1 VAKKLVL
8 VVVDGMTPA
17 AFERAIAGGRAPAM
31 AFLAAEGEYRQ
42 ATSVFP
48 SLTPVC
54 LTSIATGRARRPP
67 HPSLVWWNRE
77 ERRIVEYGSSLSALR
92 AAGLSQSLVDT
103 IFNMNA
109 RHLSRDAVTVYE
121 ALEDAGLVAAAVN
134 ITCYRGRHRYL
145 PTVPGLNRAAFG
157 PRRFFFYG
165 LFESDRTGA
174 PFAVRSRRAGSV
186 DAYAAAVG
194 RWLVTRDG
202 FDFLAF
208 YLSGYDFASHAG
220 GPDGAEADLALEQA
234 DAAIGALLDAAGGPD
249 EFLERYAVVL
259 LSDHGQTRVE
269 RASRLEEPLADVA
282 DEIVVAASNRA
293 GQVYLRPNARVDA
306 GDLAQRLDGFA
317 AVDVTLRREGDRVVA
332 RKDGEDAPV
341 EKLDYPAT
349 ALARRSRT
357 QRGRIAGIT
366 AEGWELADL
375 GGRHHAGG
383 RRLARRGRL
392 ARPARDRRPRGGAAA
407 DHGRRSCRA
416 RALRRCVAGRD
427 GGARRC
433 SLTSGPGWSTSSS
446 TGAGSPTS
454 ACSQRWDACRE
465 LFVPPAC
472 ARPPTRCRAPDRG
485 RADDLPAVHGRAHL

>member
-1 VAKKLVL
+1 MAKKLVL

-17 AFERAIAGGRAPAM
+17 AFERAIAEGRAPAM
-31 AFLAAEGEYRQ
+31 SFLAAEGEHRQ

-54 LTSIATGRARRPP
+54 LTSIATGAGPGV
-67 HPSLVWWNRE
+67 HHIPSLVWWNRQ

-92 AAGLSQSLVDT
+92 AAGFSQSLVDT

-109 RHLSRDAVTVYE
+109 RHLSRDAVTIYE

-134 ITCYRGRHRYL
+134 ITCYRGRNRYL

-157 PRRFFFYG
+157 PRRFFYYG

-208 YLSGYDFASHAG
+208 YLSGFDFASHAG
-220 GPDGAEADLALEQA
+220 GPDGAEADHALEQA
-234 DAAIGALLDAAGGPD
+234 DAAIGALLEAAGGPD

-269 RASRLEEPLADVA
+269 RAARLETPFADLAD
-282 DEIVVAASNRA
+282 EVVVTASNRA

-306 GDLAQRLDGFA
+306 AELARRLDGFA
-317 AVDVTLRREGDRVVA
+317 AVDVTLRREGDQVVA
-332 RKDGEDAPV
+332 RRDGADAPV
-341 EKLDYPAT
+341 DKLEYPDAASRARS
-349 ALARRSRT
+349 ALANPN
-357 QRGRIAGIT
+357 AGELLVS
-366 AEGWELADL
+366 ASEGWELADL

-383 RRLARRGRL
+383 GS
-392 ARPARDRRPRGGAAA
+392 
-407 DHGRRSCRA
+407 HGS
-416 RALRRCVAGRD
+416 LVAGDSLVPLVTVGIR
-427 GGARRC
+427 AEPRRI
-433 SLTSGPGWSTSSS
+433 TDV
-446 TGAGSPTS
+446 A
-454 ACSQRWDACRE
+454 
-465 LFVPPAC
+465 
-472 ARPPTRCRAPDRG
+472 
-485 RADDLPAVHGRAHL
+485 PAVLEHFGVAEPEAMEAPAGVR

>member
-1 VAKKLVL
+1 MAKKLVL

-17 AFERAIAGGRAPAM
+17 AFERAIAEGRAPAM
-31 AFLAAEGEYRQ
+31 AFLVAEGDYRK

-54 LTSIATGRARRPP
+54 LTSIATGAGPGV
-67 HPSLVWWNRE
+67 HHIPSLVWWNRE

-109 RHLSRDAVTVYE
+109 RHLSRDAMTVYE

-306 GDLAQRLDGFA
+306 GELAQRLDGFA

-332 RKDGEDAPV
+332 RKEGEDAPV
-341 EKLDYPAT
+341 EKLDHPDAAWRARS
-349 ALARRSRT
+349 ALADPN
-357 QRGRIAGIT
+357 AGELLVSA

-383 RRLARRGRL
+383 GS
-392 ARPARDRRPRGGAAA
+392 
-407 DHGRRSCRA
+407 HGS
-416 RALRRCVAGRD
+416 LVAGD
-427 GGARRC
+427 
-433 SLTSGPGWSTSSS
+433 S
-446 TGAGSPTS
+446 
-454 ACSQRWDACRE
+454 
-465 LFVPPAC
+465 FVPLVTVGLEAEPRRITDVA
-472 ARPPTRCRAPDRG
+472 
-485 RADDLPAVHGRAHL
+485 PAVLEHFGVAVPDAMEAPAGVR